1 MSRYH
6 SQKVMADRKTAILR
20 ELPASEK
27 DAIDGAKV
35 RTVLGLTPTQ
45 FRYCID
51 VLWANGKVK
60 YSGETRAR
68 VYWRTCPKPPAPKKP
83 KS

>member
-27 DAIDGAKV
+27 DAIGGAALAKAV
-35 RTVLGLTPTQ
+35 GLTGPQ
-45 FRYCID
+45 LRYCID
-51 VLWANGKVK
+51 ILWSESKVK